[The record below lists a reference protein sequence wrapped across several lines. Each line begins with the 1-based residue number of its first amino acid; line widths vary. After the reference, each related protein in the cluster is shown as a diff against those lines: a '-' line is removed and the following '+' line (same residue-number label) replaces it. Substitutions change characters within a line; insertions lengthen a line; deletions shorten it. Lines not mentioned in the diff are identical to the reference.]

1 MRKKIILSFILV
13 FSLAFLFAGDYK
25 TDLTKYV
32 AIGDSLSAGY
42 QSSGLVADYQEYSFP
57 NLIAKQLGISDFQQP
72 LISSPGIPPL
82 LQLTSLSPITFTRAT
97 TYGAPINLD
106 LPRPYDNLGIPGATL
121 YTCLYPEYDSTTNP
135 FYNIVLRKL
144 GNAVQQAL
152 VLKPKLI
159 TFWLGNNE
167 VLHGVLTGKVL
178 MGVTVFP
185 PDTYAVLLEQTM
197 ALLKTSGAK
206 IVMANIPDVTQIPFV
221 NAIPIYILNP
231 ATNEPIIG
239 PDGKPITY
247 IGPEGFL
254 TSGWY
259 VTLSAM
265 DYISQGYGI
274 PVSLGGNGQPLPDE
288 VTLSPA
294 EITALKSLV
303 NQYNAIISEAAKK
316 YNAALVDVNSLFNDL
331 YENGFEIGGVKFTLD
346 YIKGGLFSYDGV
358 HPSSLGYAIIANEFI
373 KKINETFDY
382 DIPLYSYKELFDYG
396 NGGK

>member
-1 MRKKIILSFILV
+1 MRKKIILSFVLV

-42 QSSGLVADYQEYSFP
+42 QSGGLVADYQEYSFP

-97 TYGAPINLD
+97 TYGAPINLN

-121 YTCLYPEYDSTTNP
+121 YTCLYPPYDSESNP
-135 FYNIVLRKL
+135 FYNIILRKL

-152 VLKPKLI
+152 ALKPKLI

-167 VLHGVLTGKVL
+167 VLGGILYGKVI

-185 PDTYAVLLEQTM
+185 PDTFAALLDQTM

-206 IVMANIPDVTQIPFV
+206 IAMANVPNVTETPFV

-231 ATNEPIIG
+231 TTNQPIIG
-239 PDGKPITY
+239 PDGNPITY
-247 IGPEGFL
+247 IGPKGFL
-254 TSGWY
+254 TPGWY

-288 VTLSPA
+288 VTLSPE
-294 EITALKSLV
+294 EISELNSLV
-303 NQYNAIISEAAKK
+303 NQYNTIISDTAKK
-316 YNAALVDVNSLFNDL
+316 YGAALVDINAFFSKIHQ
-331 YENGFEIGGVKFTLD
+331 NGYTIGGVTFTLD
-346 YIKGGLFSYDGV
+346 YITGGLFSYDGV

>member
-1 MRKKIILSFILV
+1 MRKKIILSFILI

-25 TDLTKYV
+25 TELTKYV

-42 QSSGLVADYQEYSFP
+42 QSGGLVADYQKYSVP

-82 LQLTSLSPITFTRAT
+82 LQLTSLSPIKLTRAT
-97 TYGAPINLD
+97 TYGAPINLN

-121 YTCLYPEYDSTTNP
+121 YNCLYPPYDSTTNP

-152 VLKPKLI
+152 ALKPKLI

-167 VLHGVLTGKVL
+167 VLGGVGSGKVI

-185 PDTYAVLLEQTM
+185 PDTYAVLLDQAL

-206 IVMANIPDVTQIPFV
+206 IVVANIPNVTQIPFV

-231 ATNEPIIG
+231 STNQPIIG
-239 PDGKPITY
+239 PDGNPITY
-247 IGPEGFL
+247 IGPKGFL
-254 TSGWY
+254 KPGWY

-288 VTLSPA
+288 VTLSPE
-294 EITALKSLV
+294 EITELNSLV
-303 NQYNAIISEAAKK
+303 NQYNAIISDAAKK
-316 YNAALVDVNSLFNDL
+316 YNAALVDVNGFFNDVNQ
-331 YENGFEIGGVKFTLD
+331 NGIVIGGVTFTLD
-346 YIKGGLFSYDGV
+346 YITGGLFSYDGV

-373 KKINETFDY
+373 KKINEAFDY